1 MKRLIPIALAITA
14 FMASMSLAQPASAQ
28 YRNEYGYPDYRHH
41 DDRSRDNQDREE
53 GLTWENSQNLT
64 RSGWQRVTL
73 WVDDP
78 ASALFIEVVRGSVEL
93 DRAEIVFENGGR
105 QLIDLRGGV
114 YGRGRFAIASFNRMR
129 NVDRV
134 IVMARPR
141 TYGARL
147 GIWRDA
153 DGYGY
158 RDRWDNDWRR

>member
-1 MKRLIPIALAITA
+1 MKRMIPIALAITA

-28 YRNEYGYPDYRHH
+28 YRNEYGYPDYRDR
-41 DDRSRDNQDREE
+41 DDRDRDE
-53 GLTWENSQNLT
+53 GLTWENSQSLT
-64 RSGWQRVTL
+64 RNGWQRVTL

-78 ASALFIEVVRGSVEL
+78 ASALFIEVVRGAVEL

-105 QLIDLRGGV
+105 QLVDLRNGV
-114 YGRGRFAIASFNRMR
+114 YGRGRFAIANFNRMR

-141 TYGARL
+141 SHGARI

-153 DGYGY
+153 DGYGH

>member
-28 YRNEYGYPDYRHH
+28 YRNEYGYPDYRHR
-41 DDRSRDNQDREE
+41 DDRDNRDRDE

-105 QLIDLRGGV
+105 QMVDLRNGV
-114 YGRGRFAIASFNRMR
+114 YGRGRFAIANFNRMR
-129 NVDRV
+129 DVDRV
-134 IVMARPR
+134 IVTARPR
-141 TYGARL
+141 MYGARL

-158 RDRWDNDWRR
+158 QDRRNNDWRR

>member
-28 YRNEYGYPDYRHH
+28 YRNEYGYPDYRGR
-41 DDRSRDNQDREE
+41 DDRDRDE

-78 ASALFIEVVRGSVEL
+78 ASALFIEVVRGAVEL

-105 QLIDLRGGV
+105 QLVDLRNSV
-114 YGRGRFAIASFNRMR
+114 YGRGRFAIANFNRMR

-134 IVMARPR
+134 IVTARPR
-141 TYGARL
+141 SYGARL

>member
-28 YRNEYGYPDYRHH
+28 YRNEYGYPDYRGH
-41 DDRSRDNQDREE
+41 DDYRDHDD
-53 GLTWENSQNLT
+53 GLTWENSQNLH
-64 RSGWQRVTL
+64 RGGWQRVTL

-78 ASALFIEVVRGSVEL
+78 ASALFIQVVRGAVEL

-105 QLIDLRGGV
+105 QMVDLRNGV
-114 YGRGRFAIASFNRMR
+114 YGRGRFAIANFNRMR

-134 IVMARPR
+134 IVTARPR
-141 TYGARL
+141 SNFARL

>member
-28 YRNEYGYPDYRHH
+28 YRNEYGYPDYRDNRH
-41 DDRSRDNQDREE
+41 RDQ
-53 GLTWENSQNLT
+53 GLVWENSQNLN
-64 RSGWQRVTL
+64 RGGWQRVTL

-78 ASALFIEVVRGSVEL
+78 ASALFIEVVRGAVEL

-105 QLIDLRGGV
+105 QLVDLRNSV
-114 YGRGRFAIASFNRMR
+114 YGRGRFAIANFNRMR

-134 IVMARPR
+134 IVTARPR
-141 TYGARL
+141 AYGARL